1 MYGQFEIICYLS
13 MMLLGVNMDRWL
25 VPRFIYGCV
34 QKLANTYMRYHN
46 KLRFKL
52 KKMKY
57 SHLEF
62 NV

>member
-1 MYGQFEIICYLS
+1 